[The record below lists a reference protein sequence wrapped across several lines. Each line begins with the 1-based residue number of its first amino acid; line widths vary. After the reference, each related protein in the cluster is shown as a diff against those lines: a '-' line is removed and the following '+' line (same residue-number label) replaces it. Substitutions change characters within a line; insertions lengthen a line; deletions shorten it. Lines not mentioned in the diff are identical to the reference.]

1 METTRR
7 TFVAGTAAAGIALAA
22 AGTAL
27 AEEAKTEETAAE
39 TEGDGYSVV
48 ETESGL

>member
-7 TFVAGTAAAGIALAA
+7 TFVAGTAAVGIALAA

-27 AEEAKTEETAAE
+27 AEEAKTEEAHR
-39 TEGDGYSVV
+39 
-48 ETESGL
+48 